1 MKSIWSM
8 NTEIEKRDT
17 LIGSLKTDV
26 AVIGAG
32 MAGIL
37 IAYHL
42 KKCGV
47 NVVVL
52 EADRIAGGQTKN
64 TTAKITSQHGLI
76 YKNLIKNLGIEQ
88 ARLYAEANEWA
99 INEYDALI
107 KKENICCHFMRLP
120 AYLYSEHEQLCLE
133 EEAKAAEILGISS
146 TFKTESNLPFAI
158 KGSVCFKGQ
167 AQFQPLEF
175 ISALSKYITI
185 YEKTPVLSVKGH
197 MIYTERGN
205 VFAENIVFA
214 THFPII
220 NVPGMYFIRQHQERS
235 YVLALTDAQKLDG
248 MYYGIDKNGLSFRN
262 FEDILLLGGSG
273 HRTGENTMGGAY
285 DFLRIKANEYY
296 KGYKEVA
303 HWSAQDCM
311 PHDSIPF
318 IGKYSRIRPYWYVA
332 TGFKKWGMTSSMIS
346 ARIICDEIIGEIN
359 PYKELFSPQRFHY
372 GLSHKKL
379 IKDIRISVKGLAKG
393 HFFKKAVK
401 CPHMGCELHWN
412 KDEACFEC
420 PCHGSR
426 FNEKGSLIDDPA
438 QNGIKNNPK
447 IPASLLEKKE
457 KTDI

>member
-8 NTEIEKRDT
+8 NTEIEKREA
-17 LIGSLKTDV
+17 LIGGLKTDV

-42 KKCGV
+42 QKYGV
-47 NVVVL
+47 QVVVL
-52 EADRIAGGQTKN
+52 EADRIAGGETKN

-76 YKNLIKNLGIEQ
+76 YQNLIKNLGKEQ
-88 ARLYAEANEWA
+88 ARLYAEANEQA
-99 INEYDALI
+99 INEYETLI

-120 AYLYSEHEQLCLE
+120 AYLYSEQEQLCLE

-146 TFKTESNLPFAI
+146 RFCTESNLPFAI
-158 KGSVCFKGQ
+158 KGAVCFKHQ

-175 ISALSKYITI
+175 ISALSKQLTI
-185 YEKTPVLSVKGH
+185 YEKTRVLSVKGH
-197 MIYTERGN
+197 MIYTERGD
-205 VFAENIVFA
+205 VFADHIVFA
-214 THFPII
+214 THYPII
-220 NVPGMYFIRQHQERS
+220 NVPGLYFMRQHQERS
-235 YVLALTDAQKLDG
+235 YVLALANAQKLDG

-296 KGYKEVA
+296 NGHKELA
-303 HWSAQDCM
+303 HWSAQDCI

-318 IGKYSRIRPYWYVA
+318 IGRYSRIRPYWYVA

-346 ARIICDEIIGEIN
+346 ARIISDEITGEKN

-379 IKDIRISVKGLAKG
+379 VKDIGISIKGLARG
-393 HFFKKAVK
+393 HFLRKAVK

-426 FNEKGSLIDDPA
+426 FNEMGELLDDPA
-438 QNGIKNNPK
+438 QKGIKKLPN
-447 IPASLLEKKE
+447 
-457 KTDI
+457 